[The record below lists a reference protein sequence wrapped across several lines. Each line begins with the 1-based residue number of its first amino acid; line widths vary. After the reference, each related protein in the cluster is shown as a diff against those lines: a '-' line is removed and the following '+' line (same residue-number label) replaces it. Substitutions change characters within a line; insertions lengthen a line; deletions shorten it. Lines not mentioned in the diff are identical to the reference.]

1 LFRGGK
7 LVLLAAKFFFTMT
20 LDQASQHIQQCAD
33 RMNAA
38 YQGVVFDEWALVS
51 FMERKGVLLGYTG
64 PRREDFAKNFA
75 SDIKDL
81 RVQLLDNTHGIG
93 DFEFARHGVGTK
105 VEAFLIVGAGIY
117 LICNHTSRSM
127 DEITKNPRWLN
138 AQIPFAELAEK
149 FRADRVVVTA

>member
-1 LFRGGK
+1 
-7 LVLLAAKFFFTMT
+7 MT
-20 LDQASQHIQQCAD
+20 LEQANQLIKQCAD

-38 YQGVVFDEWALVS
+38 YQGVVFDEWAIVS
-51 FMERKGVLLGYTG
+51 FMERKGTLLGYTG
-64 PRREDFAKNFA
+64 PRREDFQKNFA
-75 SDIKDL
+75 NDIKDL
-81 RVQLLDNTHGIG
+81 RVDLLSNTHGIG

-138 AQIPFAELAEK
+138 AQIPFAELADK
-149 FRADRVVVTA
+149 FRADRVTATA